1 MRRLLNLV
9 LCLACF
15 SPWATAQQQQLNRD
29 PQNIVDPTG
38 FMRVLAPPIEVE
50 GNAFMFEDWKTGDF
64 YLTQGK
70 YASEIVFKYDLL
82 NHTLS
87 VQMEGR
93 EYSLDPV
100 AVDSIHV
107 KESKNTL
114 VNPILFGNLS
124 SDLMLL
130 RIYDSPHL
138 SLFRKTA
145 VEVIKPNY
153 NELLDVGNR
162 NFQIDQDFTYLVLE
176 KQESKFVEIRG
187 KRKELKSWEYGNKL
201 NSFVKD
207 QYLDLKSEPDLI
219 KVVTYY
225 EELRF

>member
-1 MRRLLNLV
+1 MHLV
-9 LCLACF
+9 IQA
-15 SPWATAQQQQLNRD
+15 QQQLNRD

-38 FMRVLAPPIEVE
+38 FMRVLVPPIEVE
-50 GNAFMFEDWKTGDF
+50 GSALMFESWKTGDI

-70 YASEIVFKYDLL
+70 YASEVIFNYDVM
-82 NHTLS
+82 NHTLA

-107 KESKNTL
+107 HESGNTL
-114 VNPILFGNLS
+114 VNPILYGTLNI
-124 SDLMLL
+124 DLLLL

-138 SLFRKTA
+138 SLFRRTA

-176 KQESKFVEIRG
+176 KEESKFVEIKG
-187 KRKELKSWEYGNKL
+187 KRKELKSWEYGDKL

-219 KVVTYY
+219 KVLTYY

>member
-1 MRRLLNLV
+1 MSRLTYLV

-15 SPWATAQQQQLNRD
+15 GPWVCAQQQQLNRD

-38 FMRVLAPPIEVE
+38 FMRVLAPPVEVE
-50 GNAFMFEDWKTGDF
+50 GSAFMFEDWETGDF

-70 YASEIVFKYDLL
+70 YASEIIFNYDLL

-100 AVDSIHV
+100 AVDSIYI
-107 KESKNTL
+107 KQSRKTL
-114 VNPILFGNLS
+114 VNPILFGDLS

-138 SLFRKTA
+138 SLFRKTT

-176 KQESKFVEIRG
+176 KQESKFVEIKG

-219 KVVTYY
+219 RVLTYY